1 MQINEYQEKV
11 KRTMNFWGTPAEIV
25 CNMCLGITGEAG
37 EVVDYIKKIVFHG
50 HKYEQDKLIE
60 ELGDLMWYVS
70 ALANFYKIDMNEVLN
85 KNIEKLLKRY
95 PNGFTKSD
103 SIKRVDIKEEI

>member
-1 MQINEYQEKV
+1 MFTLAATFTTDLV
-11 KRTMNFWGTPAEIV
+11 S
-25 CNMCLGITGEAG
+25 
-37 EVVDYIKKIVFHG
+37 VDYIKKIVFHG

-103 SIKRVDIKEEI
+103 SIKRVDIKEKK

>member
-50 HKYEQDKLIE
+50 HKFSKDKLIE
-60 ELGDLMWYVS
+60 ELGDVLWYFTMLTS
-70 ALANFYKIDMNEVLN
+70 ICDIQIDEIMR
-85 KNIEKLLKRY
+85 KNIEKLRKRY
-95 PNGFTKSD
+95 PNGFTCED
-103 SIKRVDIKEEI
+103 SINREKNDAN